1 MKTSTPI
8 RWATALVLLQAVFA
22 WAQVPPQPQPLGPPP
37 VPPANPLTS
46 AKIQLGQTLFWDE
59 QLSLTGTVACGT
71 CHRAF
76 AGGSDP
82 RTALDIAGNANP
94 GPDHVPGD
102 ADDVHASAGVPAHG
116 ADGLY
121 VAIATFGIAPQTG
134 TRRGLSA
141 IDAAYSPLLF
151 WDGRAGGSF
160 ADPQTGQ
167 VLIAQGGALENQSL
181 QPLLN
186 VAEMSPSGAMAAT
199 IGTRI
204 ADREPLGLA
213 TDVPADLAAWI
224 AGRSYVQLFTE
235 AFGTGDISAA
245 HIAMAL
251 ASYER
256 TLTANQTP
264 IDSQFAGTPSLTP
277 LEQQGQQVFVAN
289 DCAACHSGSLFSDN
303 QFHYTGVR
311 PVNDDLGRFA
321 ITANNADRGAFRT
334 PSLRNVALRA
344 PYMHNGRLM
353 SLADVV
359 DFYARGG
366 DFNAPNKDP
375 RVHPRTLDA
384 QQKAALVAFL
394 QRPLTDLRTQ
404 AESGPF
410 ERPTLYTE
418 SDRVPAIVGNGVVGT
433 GGQQPQIEAL
443 EPPQIGNHN
452 FTVALSHALGGA
464 STTLVV
470 DHSDPGIASTIP
482 TGAFANRVVVL
493 AGSGAG
499 QGTASI
505 NLDLVN
511 DSNLIGQ
518 TLYGRF
524 YIVDAAA
531 PGGVAITPAFR
542 ITLFGNAERVFAN
555 GFD

>member
-1 MKTSTPI
+1 MNTSTPI
-8 RWATALVLLQAVFA
+8 RWATALLMLQAAFA
-22 WAQVPPQPQPLGPPP
+22 GAQIPPQPQPLGPPP

-94 GPDHVPGD
+94 GPNNVPGD
-102 ADDVHASAGVPAHG
+102 ADDVYASAGVPAHA

-121 VAIATFGIAPQTG
+121 FAIANFGIAPQTG
-134 TRRGLSA
+134 TRRALST

-151 WDGRAGGSF
+151 WDGRAGGRFS
-160 ADPQTGQ
+160 DPQTGQ
-167 VLIAQGGALENQSL
+167 VLIAQGGALESQSL

-186 VAEMSPSGAMAAT
+186 VAEMSPSGATAAM

-213 TDVPADLAAWI
+213 TNVPASLTAWI
-224 AGRSYVQLFTE
+224 AGRSYTQLFAD
-235 AFGTGDISAA
+235 AFGSSEISAA

-289 DCAACHSGSLFSDN
+289 DCAACHAGSLFSDN

-311 PVNDDLGRFA
+311 PVTDDPGRFA

-353 SLADVV
+353 SLAEVV

-375 RVHPRTLDA
+375 RVRPRNLSA

-418 SDRVPAIVGNGVVGT
+418 SDRAPVIVGNGLAGA
-433 GGQQPQIEAL
+433 GGEVPQIEAI
-443 EPPQIGNHN
+443 EPPQVGNHN
-452 FTVALSHALGGA
+452 FTVALSHALGGTSA
-464 STTLVV
+464 TLVV
-470 DHSDPGIASTIP
+470 DHDDPGIASTIP
-482 TGAFANRVVVL
+482 TGAFANRLVVL

-505 NLDLVN
+505 NLDLGN

-518 TLYGRF
+518 DLYGRF
-524 YIVDAAA
+524 YVRDAAA
-531 PGGVAITPAFR
+531 PGGLAITPAFR
-542 ITLFGNAERVFAN
+542 ITLFGNSGPLFAN

>member
-8 RWATALVLLQAVFA
+8 GRAIALVMLHVAAAGAQA
-22 WAQVPPQPQPLGPPP
+22 PPQPQPLGPPP

-46 AKIQLGQTLFWDE
+46 AKVQLGQILFWDE
-59 QLSLTGTVACGT
+59 QLSVTGTVACGT

-76 AGGSDP
+76 GGGSDP
-82 RTALDIAGNANP
+82 RTALDVSGNANP
-94 GPDHVPGD
+94 GPDNVPGD

-134 TRRGLSA
+134 TRRSLSA

-151 WDGRAGGSF
+151 WDGRASGRF

-167 VLIAQGGALENQSL
+167 VIIAQGGALESQSL

-186 VAEMSPSGAMAAT
+186 VAEMSPSGATSAD
-199 IGTRI
+199 IGMRI

-213 TDVPADLAAWI
+213 TNAPVTLTDWI
-224 AGRSYVQLFTE
+224 AGRSYAQLFTE
-235 AFGTGDISAA
+235 AFGSADISAA

-289 DCAACHSGSLFSDN
+289 DCAACHAGSLFSDN

-311 PVNDDLGRFA
+311 PVSDDLGRFA

-353 SLADVV
+353 TLADVV
-359 DFYARGG
+359 DFYDRGG

-375 RVHPRTLDA
+375 RVRPRNLDA

-418 SDRVPAIVGNGVVGT
+418 SDRVPAIVGNGIAGA
-433 GGQQPQIEAL
+433 GGEQPQIEAL
-443 EPPQIGNHN
+443 EPPQVGNRN
-452 FTVALSHALGGA
+452 FTVAVSHALGGGSA
-464 STTLVV
+464 TLVV
-470 DHSDPGIASTIP
+470 DHADPGIATTIP
-482 TGAFANRVVVL
+482 NGAFANRVVVL
-493 AGSGAG
+493 AGSGTG
-499 QGTASI
+499 QGTASV
-505 NLDLVN
+505 NLDLDN
-511 DSNLIGQ
+511 DTGLIGQ

-524 YIVDAAA
+524 YIVDAGA
-531 PGGVAITPAFR
+531 PGGLAITQAFR
-542 ITLFGNAERVFAN
+542 ITVFGNSGRVFAN
-555 GFD
+555 GFE